1 MQDSIQESHLP
12 QNSNGIPVPQG
23 LKEDIKDTVKSMG
36 LVFGDIGTSPIYTLS
51 VIFLTLGPTMTSD
64 PDVVL
69 GILSLIV
76 WTLLIL
82 VTGEYVWL
90 AMKLSKRGE
99 GGDIVLRE
107 ILLPMLKSGR
117 KLAFVTVLVFIG
129 ISLFIGD
136 GVITPAISILS
147 AVEGLK
153 FIPNI
158 TVEQSEIVLIAII
171 IAIGLFVFQKRGTEK
186 VSKTFGPIMLI
197 WFGALAVSGGIAI
210 LQAPQVIAAINPM
223 YALGFLYNHDLTGFF
238 VLSEVILCATGGEA
252 LYADIGHL
260 GRKPIIRAWY
270 FVFFVLVLNYLG
282 QGAFQISHGGSQ
294 SLLFG
299 MVDSQAALLYIPF
312 LFIAISA
319 TVIASQSIISGV
331 YSVVYQAIHTR
342 MLPWLRIQYTSEQ
355 RRSQIYIG
363 SVNWLLLLGVLAIIL
378 IFQESKALAAA
389 YGLAVT
395 GSMTI
400 TGILITI
407 IFYLKGKKF
416 YTVAAGFVTFVD
428 IAFLVSN
435 VYKIPYGGYV
445 SLIIASVL
453 LVIAYVY
460 IFGHRRLENSLR
472 RVPLKAFLE
481 EYNSHYDSINRIKGT
496 AVFLSRDQDMLPPYI
511 PHTMFTNHILYD
523 DNILLT
529 LRVLDEPYGIDAIF
543 KRALANGLEIFEIQ
557 VGYLET
563 ILDFEDILKS
573 AGINEIA
580 IFYGI
585 EDIVSTRP
593 LSRAYAI
600 LDNLTPTF
608 VQFYGL
614 PPDKLHGVVV
624 RVEM

>member
-1 MQDSIQESHLP
+1 LP
-12 QNSNGIPVPQG
+12 QNRNGIPAPQG
-23 LKEDIKDTVKSMG
+23 LKEDVKDTVKSMG

-51 VIFLTLGPTMTSD
+51 VIFLTMPNPT
-64 PDVVL
+64 PDEVL

-76 WTLLIL
+76 WTLMIL

-153 FIPNI
+153 FIPDVSI
-158 TVEQSEIVLIAII
+158 EQTEIILIAII
-171 IAIGLFVFQKRGTEK
+171 IAIGLFIFQKRGTER

-197 WFGALAVSGGIAI
+197 WFSALAISGIVAI
-210 LQAPQVIAAINPM
+210 SQAPQVVMAINPM
-223 YALGFLYNHDLTGFF
+223 YALGFLYDNGLAGFF

-252 LYADIGHL
+252 LYADMGHL

-282 QGAFQISHGGSQ
+282 QGAFQISNGDSTN
-294 SLLFG
+294 LLFG
-299 MVDSQAALLYIPF
+299 MVNSQAVFLYIPF

-319 TVIASQSIISGV
+319 TVIASQAIISGV

-342 MLPWLRIQYTSEQ
+342 LLPWLRIQYTSER

-363 SVNWLLLLGVLAIIL
+363 AVNWLLLIGVLSTIL
-378 IFQESKALAAA
+378 IFKESSALAAA

-416 YTVAAGFVTFVD
+416 YTVAAAFVTFVD
-428 IAFLVSN
+428 IGFLISN
-435 VYKIPYGGYV
+435 AYKIPHGGYF
-445 SLIIASVL
+445 SLLIAGIL

-460 IFGHRRLENSLR
+460 IFGHKRLESSLR
-472 RVPLKAFLE
+472 SVPLRDFLF
-481 EYNSHYDSINRIKGT
+481 EYNAHYDSINRIKGT

-523 DNILLT
+523 DNILLS
-529 LRVLDEPYGIDAIF
+529 LRVLDEPYGIDTVF
-543 KRALANGLEIFEIQ
+543 KRALANGLEVFEIQ

-563 ILDFEDILKS
+563 ILDFEEILKG

-585 EDIVSTRP
+585 EDIVSKKP

>member
-1 MQDSIQESHLP
+1 MQDSPQESHLP
-12 QNSNGIPVPQG
+12 QNRNGIPVPQG

-51 VIFLTLGPTMTSD
+51 VIFLTIGPTPSEQNI
-64 PDVVL
+64 L

-158 TVEQSEIVLIAII
+158 SVEQSEIVLIAII

-186 VSKTFGPIMLI
+186 VAKTFGPIMLI
-197 WFGALAVSGGIAI
+197 WFGALAVSGVIAI
-210 LQAPQVIAAINPM
+210 LQAPQVVAAINPM
-223 YALGFLYNHDLTGFF
+223 YGIGFLYNNGLTGFF

-282 QGAFQISHGGSQ
+282 QGAFQISHGDSQ
-294 SLLFG
+294 NLLFG
-299 MVDSQAALLYIPF
+299 MVDSQATLLYIPF

-363 SVNWLLLLGVLAIIL
+363 SVNWMLLLGVLAIIL

-428 IAFLVSN
+428 ISFLVSN
-435 VYKIPYGGYV
+435 VYKIPHGGYV
-445 SLIIASVL
+445 SLIIAGVL

-472 RVPLKAFLE
+472 RVPLRAFLE
-481 EYNSHYDSINRIKGT
+481 EYNSHYDSISRIKGT

-529 LRVLDEPYGIDAIF
+529 LRVLDEPYGIDTIF
-543 KRALANGLEIFEIQ
+543 KRALANGLEVFEIQ

-563 ILDFEDILKS
+563 ILDFEEILKS

-585 EDIVSTRP
+585 EDIVSKKP
-593 LSRAYAI
+593 LSMAYAI

>member
-1 MQDSIQESHLP
+1 MQDSPQESHIP
-12 QNSNGIPVPQG
+12 QNRNGIPVPQG

-51 VIFLTLGPTMTSD
+51 VIFLTIGPTPSEQNI
-64 PDVVL
+64 L

-186 VSKTFGPIMLI
+186 ISKTFGPIMLI
-197 WFGALAVSGGIAI
+197 WFGALAVSGVIAI
-210 LQAPQVIAAINPM
+210 LQAPQVVAAINPM
-223 YALGFLYNHDLTGFF
+223 YALGFLYNNGLTGFF

-282 QGAFQISHGGSQ
+282 QGAFQISHGGSHN
-294 SLLFG
+294 LLFG
-299 MVDSQAALLYIPF
+299 MVDSQATLLYIPF

-378 IFQESKALAAA
+378 IFKESEALAAA

-428 IAFLVSN
+428 ISFLVSN
-435 VYKIPYGGYV
+435 VYKIPHGGYI

-453 LVIAYVY
+453 LVIAYIY
-460 IFGHRRLENSLR
+460 IFGHKRLESSLR
-472 RVPLKAFLE
+472 RVPLKVFLD
-481 EYNSHYDSINRIKGT
+481 EYNSHYDSISRIKGT

-563 ILDFEDILKS
+563 ILDFEEILKS

>member
-1 MQDSIQESHLP
+1 LQDSPQESRLP
-12 QNSNGIPVPQG
+12 QNRNGIPVPQG

-51 VIFLTLGPTMTSD
+51 VIFLTMPNPT
-64 PDVVL
+64 PDEVL

-76 WTLLIL
+76 WTLIIL
-82 VTGEYVWL
+82 VTMEYAWL
-90 AMKLSKRGE
+90 AMKLSERGE
-99 GGDIVLRE
+99 GGTIVLRE
-107 ILLPMLKSGR
+107 ILVPLLKSGR
-117 KLAFVTVLVFIG
+117 KLAFVTVLTFIG

-147 AVEGLK
+147 AVEGIRFVPSLEA
-153 FIPNI
+153 
-158 TVEQSEIVLIAII
+158 TETSVIVLIAVI
-171 IAIGLFVFQKRGTEK
+171 IAILLFLFQRRGTER
-186 VSKTFGPIMLI
+186 VSKAFGPIMLI
-197 WFGALAVSGGIAI
+197 WFGALAVSGVIAI
-210 LQAPQVIAAINPM
+210 SQFPVVVTAINPL
-223 YALGFLYNHDLTGFF
+223 YALSFLYSKGLVGFF

-260 GRKPIIRAWY
+260 GRKPIVRAWY
-270 FVFFVLVLNYLG
+270 FVFFVLILNYLG
-282 QGAFQISHGGSQ
+282 QGAFQLGNPGTGKN
-294 SLLFG
+294 LLFG
-299 MVDSQAALLYIPF
+299 MVDAQSALLYLPF
-312 LFIAISA
+312 LIVAISA
-319 TVIASQSIISGV
+319 TIIASQAMISGV

-342 MLPWLRIQYTSEQ
+342 LLPWIRVEYTSER

-363 SVNWLLLLGVLAIIL
+363 SANWMLLIAVLAVML
-378 IFQESKALAAA
+378 VFQQSSNLAAA

-395 GSMTI
+395 GTMSI
-400 TGILITI
+400 TGILMTM
-407 IFYLKGKKF
+407 IFYIKKKRL
-416 YTVAAGFVTFVD
+416 YTAAAAFVTFVD
-428 IAFLVSN
+428 VAFLVSN
-435 VYKIPYGGYV
+435 GYKIPHGGYF
-445 SLIIASVL
+445 SLLIAGFL
-453 LVIAYVY
+453 LIIAYVY
-460 IFGHRRLENSLR
+460 IFGHKRLETSLR
-472 RVPLKAFLE
+472 RVPLKDFLY
-481 EYNSHYDSINRIKGT
+481 EYNTHYDSISRIKGT

-529 LRVLDEPYGIDAIF
+529 LRVLDEPYGIDAVF
-543 KRALANGLEIFEIQ
+543 KRALANGLEVFEIQ

-563 ILDFEDILKS
+563 ILDFEEILKS

-585 EDIVSTRP
+585 EDIVSTKP

-608 VQFYGL
+608 VQFYRL